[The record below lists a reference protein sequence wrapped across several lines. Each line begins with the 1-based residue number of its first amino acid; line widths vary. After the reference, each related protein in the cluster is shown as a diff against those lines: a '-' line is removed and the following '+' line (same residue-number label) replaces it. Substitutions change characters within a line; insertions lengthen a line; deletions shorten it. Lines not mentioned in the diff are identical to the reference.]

1 MCTNPDAAECAPYDT
16 VIEAFGGTN
25 LQLHPDFTPAA
36 DEAAPELV
44 RELIP
49 VSLYIVFYNSYT
61 FSKHSGPPFGRAGML
76 FVTVSLKEILRIMP
90 AENFFYFGKLVF
102 FSGFRLDICIANRKE
117 LHYNKLTAPYLPRN
131 QK

>member
-1 MCTNPDAAECAPYDT
+1 MQRFTCTPT
-16 VIEAFGGTN
+16 
-25 LQLHPDFTPAA
+25 A

-90 AENFFYFGKLVF
+90 AEKFFYFGNPVF